1 MIKEME
7 NKKLDLEAM
16 ENVTGGTVGEFSDL
30 VSALA
35 HNGVLKKFG
44 KISAHLPIGNEKS
57 AEIVEGILKQN
68 GIDAHIDLGWHG
80 TGIGSEKNTYTNKHT
95 GKSMSHEEVLNY
107 IKTSIKVA

>member
-1 MIKEME
+1 ME
-7 NKKLDLEAM
+7 NKKIDMAAM

-35 HNGVLKKFG
+35 YNGVLKNFG

-68 GIDAHIDLGWHG
+68 GIEAHIDLGWHG
-80 TGIGSEKNTYTNKHT
+80 TGIGSEKNTYTNKYT
-95 GKSMSHEEVLNY
+95 GKPMSHEEVLNY